1 MRSRAIRLDAPP
13 PDLDL
18 PGIDGRRHSLAAL
31 RGRRVVLLF
40 YRGHW

>member
-1 MRSRAIRLDAPP
+1 MRSTLLLDVPAPEF
-13 PDLDL
+13 DL
-18 PGIDGRRHSLAAL
+18 PGIDGRRHALAGL

>member
-1 MRSRAIRLDAPP
+1 MRSRTVQLDAPAP
-13 PDLDL
+13 AVDL
-18 PGIDGRRHSLAAL
+18 PGIDGRRHALAAL